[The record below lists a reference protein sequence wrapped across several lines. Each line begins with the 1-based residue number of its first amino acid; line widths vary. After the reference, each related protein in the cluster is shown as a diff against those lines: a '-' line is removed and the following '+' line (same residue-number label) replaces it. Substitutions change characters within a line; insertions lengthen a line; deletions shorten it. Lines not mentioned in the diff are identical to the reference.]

1 MQAYTSGNFL
11 EAAHLAKEKS
21 ESRGA
26 TGDAFMW
33 QLEEGSSFFAAGK
46 YKESIAAFEKAELTA
61 ANYEKRATVNA
72 REGGAEAGAVITNQN
87 ALPYQGNYYEKILLN
102 AYKALD
108 YFALKDSEGARVELR
123 RMYERQKEAQDRF
136 EEDIAKAE
144 EEAREKKYDT
154 QKVMSKIPEMSEINK
169 SVEDCSNKAL
179 GDFVNPFATY
189 LSAIGYLSR
198 GDYGGAGVDF
208 KNLYNMNVSNPL
220 IQRDYVTCARNASM
234 PLPDEL
240 SKLTPYDYPLT
251 NNIVFVIF
259 ANGMAAAKKGI
270 TIHLFLPPPVTGYTG
285 VAFPILEYF
294 PAPYKNLTVCDSK
307 GKSRTTRTVAEMD
320 PIISREYKRALPGMI
335 IRIFISVVAKE
346 TANYFALQA
355 AKKQGDNAYW
365 ATVIAMSAY
374 KYAFNTADT
383 RCWQMLPKEYQITHF
398 PKPEDGKLT
407 FQATGANGITQ
418 KKEIILNNKKKMA
431 IVYVNAPGPGVLSV
445 HAFEFN

>member
-1 MQAYTSGNFL
+1 MQAYTSGKFE
-11 EAAHLAKEKS
+11 EAAQLTKEKS
-21 ESRGA
+21 ESRAA

-61 ANYEKRATVNA
+61 ADYENRATVNA
-72 REGGAEAGAVITNQN
+72 REGGAEAGAVVTNQN

-102 AYKALD
+102 AYKALG
-108 YFALKDSEGARVELR
+108 YFALGDAEGARVELR
-123 RMYERQKEAQDRF
+123 RMYERQKDARDRF
-136 EEDIAKAE
+136 EDEIEKAR
-144 EEAREKKYDT
+144 EEARKKNYDT
-154 QKVMSKIPEMSEINK
+154 ERVMSKIPEMKNINK
-169 SVEDCSNKAL
+169 SINAQSNKAL

-189 LSAIGYLSR
+189 LSAIGYLSNS
-198 GDYGGAGVDF
+198 DYGGAAVDF
-208 KNLYNMNVSNPL
+208 KNLYEMDPKNPL
-220 IQRDYVTCARNASM
+220 IQRDYVTCAKNASM
-234 PLPDEL
+234 PLPKEL
-240 SKLTPYDYPLT
+240 SNVKPYEYPLT

-259 ANGMAAAKKGI
+259 ANGLAAAKKGI
-270 TIHLFLPPPVTGYTG
+270 TIHLLLPPPVTGYTG
-285 VAFPILEYF
+285 VAFPVLEYF
-294 PAPYKNLTVCDSK
+294 PAPYKNLTICEKDK
-307 GKSRTTRTVAEMD
+307 NLCAKPVAEMD

-383 RCWQMLPKEYQITHF
+383 RCWQMLPKEYQIAHF
-398 PKPEDGKLT
+398 PMPENGKLKLT
-407 FQATGANGITQ
+407 AVGANGMQI
-418 KKEIILNNKKKMA
+418 KKEIKLNNKKKMA